1 MIVLEGTDDRT
12 CAQKVIERRD
22 IVALR
27 QRQPQAQ
34 LFGRYTRVLLHSLQ
48 NEICR

>member
-1 MIVLEGTDDRT
+1 VGGEVEHRHMIVLERTDDRT
-12 CAQKVIERRD
+12 CTQEVVERCE

-34 LFGRYTRVLLHSLQ
+34 LFG
-48 NEICR
+48 